1 MWNKKEDKTVLGQ
14 GLIKGLKEAVEA
26 EVISNPHTGSSF
38 DDFLQSEGIEDE
50 VTTKVSQREALVQIT
65 QDGELFELLETS
77 NQLVEQLAKALNDS
91 LGFLPAGGSVRSTV
105 DKALAKYNASKN
117 A

>member
-14 GLIKGLKEAVEA
+14 GLLKGLKEAVEA
-26 EVISNPHTGSSF
+26 EIPKEGKELTGNPVG
-38 DDFLQSEGIEDE
+38 GE
-50 VTTKVSQREALVQIT
+50 VDVVPANVVVVEKE
-65 QDGELFELLETS
+65 ELKKSYPENNELAD
-77 NQLVEQLAKALNDS
+77 VLAKALNDS

-105 DKALAKYNASKN
+105 DKALAKYNASK